1 MQSKR
6 KDEHIA
12 EALNQE
18 VKMNDFDNISF
29 MHHALPKYDLK
40 DISLKTMYLNSEFNY
55 PFYINAM
62 TGGSKKAKEI
72 NRKLSKLAN
81 EFGLMMVLGS
91 QSIAIKDGSYADTFS
106 VARQEN
112 PYGYIV
118 ANLSAN
124 ATVSEAEKAIQMI
137 DANALSIH
145 INSVQELIMVE
156 GDIEFKHWKENIREI
171 VQNIDVPVIV
181 KEVGFGLSS
190 VTINE
195 LKDIGVKYFD
205 VSGKGGT
212 NFASIENQRG
222 GNLPF
227 LEDWG
232 ISTVNALIDNKNVT
246 DAEVFASGGI
256 RHALDVVKALV
267 LGAKAVG
274 LSKFFLELSEYSYD
288 LAKVELEL
296 FIQNIKK
303 IMVLLSVDTTQKLR
317 EVPYIIKK

>member
-1 MQSKR
+1 
-6 KDEHIA
+6 
-12 EALNQE
+12 
-18 VKMNDFDNISF
+18 
-29 MHHALPKYDLK
+29 
-40 DISLKTMYLNSEFNY
+40 
-55 PFYINAM
+55 
-62 TGGSKKAKEI
+62 
-72 NRKLSKLAN
+72 
-81 EFGLMMVLGS
+81 
-91 QSIAIKDGSYADTFS
+91 
-106 VARQEN
+106 
-112 PYGYIV
+112 
-118 ANLSAN
+118 
-124 ATVSEAEKAIQMI
+124 
-137 DANALSIH
+137 
-145 INSVQELIMVE
+145 MVE

-212 NFASIENQRG
+212 NFAIIENQRG